1 MEENTL
7 RNSLILTKDEQEKK
21 YKKAVELNFDYEKN
35 STKFMEEE
43 GKIDTFKDSLAE
55 TLYNCENVNFL
66 KKNFVK
72 SLISK
77 QKIRF
82 TNQMFDL
89 DLM

>member
-55 TLYNCENVNFL
+55 KLYNCENVNFL

-72 SLISK
+72 SLVSK